1 MGSRWYLVACAQGRD
16 VWSLYA
22 LARIT
27 RVDPAGPGLPTPH
40 PRQTPPTSL
49 ERFLATDRLVRH
61 QVRVRLHT
69 SADLARELVAPGHRD
84 DRRRGPTCLL
94 SLGTDDLDWAARYLV
109 YLNVDFDVLAPAELS
124 TALHSLGDWL
134 SRRHPA

>member
-1 MGSRWYLVACAQGRD
+1 M
-16 VWSLYA
+16 
-22 LARIT
+22 
-27 RVDPAGPGLPTPH
+27 RVEAHQHFGQDRAGIRGAPELPLD
-40 PRQTPPTSL
+40 RCGNAA
-49 ERFLATDRLVRH
+49 EFVRAFLATGPARYS
-61 QVRVRLHT
+61 VRVRLHT
-69 SADLARELVAPGHRD
+69 SADLARDLVRPATGTITD
-84 DRRRGPTCLL
+84 EGPTCLL